1 MVYKNKIFL
10 IPLFLITL
18 FMFQCTDKFD
28 PGIIQVTSGNGN
40 ISDTVYI
47 QQKQVWGGFNHPED
61 MIIGK
66 DGFLYI
72 CDTGNDR
79 IVMMDIA
86 GHVLGYS
93 KTIKHPTSITQDYR
107 KDLFICAKF
116 DTLIN
121 SKNVTYDA
129 VYQIEMFPAG
139 HVISKANVLRLLPR
153 TSFDFSKA
161 ERRFTGI
168 CAFYD
173 NSIYVARQGNV
184 NSGTSDP
191 DNSIRVFR
199 REGFKD
205 NDRLPFIEPEGTGL
219 ISANGIT
226 SITALNGRSYNMIVT
241 LTGNNS
247 FKVQWLNYINSGINE
262 GKYSNRLDVSTD
274 IMSIGKFSKPEDA
287 CIDKSNNIY
296 IADAEKDSVFKFNS
310 FGDELESFGGS
321 EIFNSPH
328 AVAHFDRTLYVLD
341 SGNDRIVRFILSTET
356 N

>member
-1 MVYKNKIFL
+1 MIKKRNIFL
-10 IPLFLITL
+10 SIILFLSV
-18 FMFQCTDKFD
+18 FQCTDKFD
-28 PGIIQVTSGNGN
+28 PGITQVPSGGGN
-40 ISDTVYI
+40 ISDTLYI
-47 QQKQVWGGFNHPED
+47 QQKPVWKGFNQPED

-86 GHVLGYS
+86 GHTLGYS
-93 KTIKHPTSITQDYR
+93 KTIKHPTSITQDFK
-107 KDLFICAKF
+107 KDLFVCAQF

-121 SKNVTYDA
+121 SENITYDA
-129 VYQIEMFPAG
+129 VYQIEMVPAG
-139 HVISKANVLRLLPR
+139 HLINNANVIRLLPK
-153 TSFDFSKA
+153 TSFDFSKP
-161 ERRFTGI
+161 ERKFTGI
-168 CAFYD
+168 CTFYD
-173 NSIYVARQGNV
+173 NSIYVARQGIT

-199 REGFKD
+199 RKGFKD

-226 SITALNGRSYNMIVT
+226 SLTAFNNRSYDMLVT
-241 LTGNNS
+241 LVGNNS
-247 FKVQWLNYINSGINE
+247 FKVQWLNYIASGINE

-274 IMSIGKFSKPEDA
+274 MMQIGKFAQPVDA
-287 CIDKSNNIY
+287 CVDRANNIY

-310 FGDELESFGGS
+310 FGDEQQSFGGADM
-321 EIFNSPH
+321 FDSPQ

-341 SGNDRIVRFILSTET
+341 KNNNRIVRFILSTET

>member
-1 MVYKNKIFL
+1 MKIEKIHLLLIFVLFFL
-10 IPLFLITL
+10 
-18 FMFQCTDKFD
+18 QCTDKFD
-28 PGIIQVTSGNGN
+28 PGITQVSNGEGN

-47 QQKQVWGGFNHPED
+47 QQKPVWEGFNQPED
-61 MIIGK
+61 MIVGK

-86 GHVLGYS
+86 GHTLGYS
-93 KTIKHPTSITQDYR
+93 KTIKHPTSITQDYK
-107 KDLFICAKF
+107 KDLFVCAQF

-121 SKNVTYDA
+121 SANITYDA
-129 VYQIEMFPAG
+129 VYQIEMVQAE
-139 HVISKANVLRLLPR
+139 HLINNANIIRLLPK
-153 TSFDFSKA
+153 TSFDFSKT
-161 ERRFTGI
+161 ERKFTGI

-173 NSIYVARQGNV
+173 NSIYVARQGKT

-191 DNSIRVFR
+191 DNSIRVFK

-205 NDRLPFIEPEGTGL
+205 NDRLPFIEPLGTGL

-226 SITALNGRSYNMIVT
+226 SLTAFNNRSYDMLVT
-241 LTGNNS
+241 LVGNNS
-247 FKVQWLNYINSGINE
+247 FKVQWLNYIASGINE
-262 GKYSNRLDVSTD
+262 GKYRNRLDVSTD
-274 IMSIGKFSKPEDA
+274 MMSIGKFSEPVDA
-287 CIDKSNNIY
+287 CIDRANNIY

-310 FGDELESFGGS
+310 FGDEQQSFGGAD
-321 EIFNSPH
+321 IFDSPQ

-341 SGNDRIVRFILSTET
+341 KNNNRIVRFILSTET

>member
-1 MVYKNKIFL
+1 MMRFIKIGLFFTL
-10 IPLFLITL
+10 ILLL
-18 FMFQCTDKFD
+18 LQCTDKFD
-28 PGIIQVTSGNGN
+28 PGITQTGSGNGN

-47 QQKQVWGGFNHPED
+47 QQKPVWSGFNHPED

-93 KTIKHPTSITQDYR
+93 KTIKHPTSITQDYK
-107 KDLFICAKF
+107 KDLFVCARF

-121 SKNVTYDA
+121 SANVTYDA

-139 HVISKANVLRLLPR
+139 HVIANANVIRLLPR
-153 TSFDFSKA
+153 TSFDFSKPD
-161 ERRFTGI
+161 RKFTGI

-226 SITALNGRSYNMIVT
+226 SLTAFGNRSYDMLVT
-241 LTGNNS
+241 LVGNNS
-247 FKVQWLNYINSGINE
+247 FKVQWLNYIGSGINE
-262 GKYSNRLDVSTD
+262 GKYNNRLDVSTD
-274 IMSIGKFSKPEDA
+274 MMRIGKFAEPEDA
-287 CIDKSNNIY
+287 CIDRSNNIY
-296 IADAEKDSVFKFNS
+296 IADAAKDSVFKFNS
-310 FGDELESFGGS
+310 FGDELESFGGPD
-321 EIFNSPH
+321 IFDSPH
-328 AVAHFDRTLYVLD
+328 AVAHYDRTLYVLD
-341 SGNDRIVRFILSTET
+341 TNNDRIVRFILSTET